1 MGPGPI
7 FCLAPRS
14 EGTDARGRMGQTVDK
29 ERLIEL
35 LEPALAAL
43 GFELADLDAHG
54 GRRGL
59 LRIFID
65 RESGVTLADC
75 ERVTEQLG
83 AFLDVEDP
91 LPGSYVLEVSSPG
104 FDRRLRTLAHFERF
118 NGERVKVELK
128 DPREGRR
135 NLTGRLGGVEG
146 GEVLVDV
153 DGATWRLALRDI
165 AVARLAP

>member
-1 MGPGPI
+1 
-7 FCLAPRS
+7 
-14 EGTDARGRMGQTVDK
+14 MGQAVDK

-35 LEPALAAL
+35 IEPALAAL

-59 LRIFID
+59 LRLFID
-65 RESGVTLADC
+65 RVAGGVTLADC
-75 ERVTEQLG
+75 ERVTEQIG

-104 FDRRLRTLAHFERF
+104 LDRRLRTLAHFERF
-118 NGERVKVELK
+118 SGQSVKVELK

-135 NLTGRLGGVEG
+135 RLSGLLRGVEAG
-146 GEVLVDV
+146 AVLVDV
-153 DGATWRLALRDI
+153 DGTTWRLALQDI
-165 AVARLAP
+165 AMARLAPQG